1 MTQILYFLFWFFIF
15 LYFFKIILRLI
26 APFLLKFFANRM
38 KKKFEQQ
45 FQNFNSKDNNY
56 KQQED
61 FISNEKLSK
70 KSKTDDLG
78 EYVDF
83 EEIED

>member
-1 MTQILYFLFWFFIF
+1 MNSVLYFLFWFFIF
-15 LYFFKIILRLI
+15 LYFFKIILRLL

-38 KKKFEQQ
+38 KKKFEQK
-45 FQNFNSKDNNY
+45 FQNFNSKEKNY

>member
-1 MTQILYFLFWFFIF
+1 MTQILYFLLWFFIF
-15 LYFFKIILRLI
+15 LYFFKIILRLVSS
-26 APFLLKFFANRM
+26 FLLKFFANRM
-38 KKKFEQQ
+38 KKIVQQ
-45 FQNFNSKDNNY
+45 FQNFNSTDNNY

-61 FISNEKLSK
+61 FISKEESSK
-70 KSKTDDLG
+70 KSKTDNLG